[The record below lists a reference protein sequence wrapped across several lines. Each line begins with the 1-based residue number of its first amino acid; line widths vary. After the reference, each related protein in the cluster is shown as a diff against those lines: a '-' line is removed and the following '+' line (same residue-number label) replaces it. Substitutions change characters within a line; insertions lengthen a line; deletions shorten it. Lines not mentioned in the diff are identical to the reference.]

1 MDYWYTSQNQQ
12 SATKQPETL
21 LMSAVITMS
30 AAIDESIRECCV
42 DAVTQA
48 VKELAAKYGFDAE
61 EAQHSLKL
69 DELKL
74 LRKRG
79 PVSKKSVT
87 KSAKAKSDESKT
99 DEPKPKRKITGYL
112 LFSKDTRARVRQAM
126 EVRLAEMGKDEKLKP
141 QEVVAELAAQWKA
154 LSQEEQDAWK
164 ERAAEEAESDE

>member
-1 MDYWYTSQNQQ
+1 
-12 SATKQPETL
+12 
-21 LMSAVITMS
+21 MSAVITMS

-48 VKELAAKYGFDAE
+48 VEALAAKYGFDAE
-61 EAQHSLKL
+61 EAQRELNL

-79 PVSKKSVT
+79 PVPKKSVA
-87 KSAKAKSDESKT
+87 KSAKTKSDESKT
-99 DEPKPKRKITGYL
+99 DEPKAKRKITGYL
-112 LFSKDTRARVRQAM
+112 LFSKETRA
-126 EVRLAEMGKDEKLKP
+126 EVREVMEAELEEGDKLKP
-141 QEVVAELAAQWKA
+141 QAVVAELAAQWKA